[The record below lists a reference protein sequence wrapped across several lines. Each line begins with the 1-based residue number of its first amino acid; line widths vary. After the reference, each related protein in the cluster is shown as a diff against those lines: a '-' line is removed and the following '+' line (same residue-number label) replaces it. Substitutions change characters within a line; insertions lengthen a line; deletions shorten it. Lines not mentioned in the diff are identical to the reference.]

1 MDFDLFSMSW
11 LAWLVLGIV
20 LAGLELLTP
29 GGFFLI
35 FFGVGALLVG
45 VLDLFG
51 VAGPAWMQWLM
62 FTALSLASLRVF
74 RKPLL
79 EWMRRGEASRPQ
91 VDTLEGELA
100 TPLADI
106 AVGEVGR
113 AEMRGS
119 AWAARNVSAEVLARG
134 QRCRV
139 RGVNGLTIDI
149 VPEGV
154 R

>member
-1 MDFDLFSMSW
+1 MDLHLFEMTW
-11 LAWLVLGIV
+11 WAWVVLGIV
-20 LAGLELLTP
+20 LAGFELLSP
-29 GGFFLI
+29 GGFFVI

-45 VLDLFG
+45 VLGLLG
-51 VAGPAWMQWLM
+51 ISGPAWVQWLM

-79 EWMRRGEASRPQ
+79 QWMRRGETSRPQ

-106 AVGEVGR
+106 AAGEVGR

-119 AWAARNVSAEVLARG
+119 AWAARNVSPVVLARG

-139 RGVNGLTIDI
+139 QGVNGLTIDI